1 MRVVRVV
8 TAVTV
13 VKVVKIVTVDTR
25 ESKISDEKTFMIEKI
40 FFLIFGIWMSK
51 FKDEPF
57 CLMTNSLS

>member
-13 VKVVKIVTVDTR
+13 VKVVKIVIGDTR

-40 FFLIFGIWMSK
+40 F
-51 FKDEPF
+51 
-57 CLMTNSLS
+57 